1 MYDKKL
7 TGANGRILSRMTIA
21 RAKDHIIGFL
31 GTGLLGGTQ
40 VWVDVALRH
49 PDGTA
54 EEIFQEIIYSGK
66 PDPEDGKYDYKAIA
80 VSKRR
85 RSVRLGVSCRE
96 ANLRGDVPQEGEVP
110 WHGNAVIPLE
120 GGYALIVSCSGL
132 SDDNDELVSYFVGYG
147 ILLKLQQVLARP
159 AEQ

>member
-7 TGANGRILSRMTIA
+7 TGANGRSLSRMSIA
-21 RAKDHIIGFL
+21 RAHDHIIGFL

-54 EEIFQEIIYSGK
+54 EEIFQEIIESRT
-66 PDPEDGKYDYKAIA
+66 PDPENGKYDYRAIA

-85 RSVRLGVSCRE
+85 RSVRLGISCRE
-96 ANLRGDVPQEGEVP
+96 ANAKGDEPQEGEVP
-110 WHGNAVIPLE
+110 WHGNTVLPLA

-132 SDDNDELVSYFVGYG
+132 SDDNDELVSNYVGYG
-147 ILLKLQQVLARP
+147 ILLKLQQLLAARP
-159 AEQ
+159 Q